1 MFVEFLYIFSL
12 MFLSIF
18 GLVMLLRCA
27 AQELFRDNKRHKN
40 KMTDV
45 NRNRKL

>member
-1 MFVEFLYIFSL
+1 MEFLYVMTW

-27 AQELFRDNKRHKN
+27 AEELFRDKRNDKD
-40 KMTDV
+40 K
-45 NRNRKL
+45 R